1 MRARSEHRT
10 VRYRND
16 AVTSVGRTFPGR
28 VGGCPRAAPNH
39 GAPVSPYTVMQV
51 LGHSSLG
58 LIEKTYG
65 HLLNVQHRSPVVEYR
80 RTELLELA
88 ARRAESA

>member
-1 MRARSEHRT
+1 
-10 VRYRND
+10 
-16 AVTSVGRTFPGR
+16 
-28 VGGCPRAAPNH
+28 
-39 GAPVSPYTVMQV
+39 MQV

>member
-1 MRARSEHRT
+1 MPAS
-10 VRYRND
+10 
-16 AVTSVGRTFPGR
+16 
-28 VGGCPRAAPNH
+28 
-39 GAPVSPYTVMQV
+39 GAKPWSTGQPYTVMQV
-51 LGHSSLG
+51 LGHSSLS

-65 HLLNVQHRSPVVEYR
+65 HLLNVRHRSPVVEYR